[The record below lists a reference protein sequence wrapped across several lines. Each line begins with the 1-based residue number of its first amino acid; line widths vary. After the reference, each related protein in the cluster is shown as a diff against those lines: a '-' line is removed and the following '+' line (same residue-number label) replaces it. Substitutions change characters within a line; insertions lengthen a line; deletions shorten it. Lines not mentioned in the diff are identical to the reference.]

1 MFAPGTSFGQYQ
13 IESVLGKGGMGIVYR
28 ATDTRENRVVALKLI
43 ADELLGS
50 EDFRARLAEEAECTA
65 RIDSP
70 YVVKVWEHNA
80 IDGHPYL
87 AMEYVAGEELR
98 AVGPTLEYDKKLN
111 IIRQVIE
118 GVGAAHASGLVHRDL
133 KPENIRLAEDGTVRI
148 LDFGLA
154 KTVSAD
160 TVDEYGNIEGTLYY
174 LSPEQLSGIT
184 VGTASDLFSLGTI
197 FYELLTGSRP
207 FEGDYPAAIMYS
219 ILHEEPIPACE
230 KNPALPG
237 WIEPLLGKL
246 LAKSISDRFANTQ
259 AVLEYMSR
267 SESGAPT
274 AVSQS
279 YVKPKQSITVIDLK
293 NLSGDPSWDYF
304 CMGFTEDVIRELSR
318 RSDLIVTAEPAT
330 AQPRDVREIFK
341 RCRTDFAMV
350 GSLMKWQE
358 QIRLQISIY
367 GNGGDELVFGES
379 FEGGAADLFSM
390 LSNAAREAS
399 ITLANVTG
407 SLSHEVAPAT
417 AADVSAYDFY
427 LKGKAYYQ
435 TNKAEDLDFAAQMY
449 QRALEIDS
457 KFALAYAGL
466 SDVYTFQYMAYYD
479 HTPAR
484 ILAAKQAAEKGMKID
499 PSLPEVHRS
508 LGRFHMFSGDS
519 GSAEKCFLTAIKYN
533 PKYALGYRT
542 LGWLKRAA
550 GKYDEALQWARK
562 ALELAPTDLE
572 TLLLLSLIHMDEKR
586 FTVAISTLQRAI
598 ELGPDYGRAYYN
610 LGQVYLKLGVAE
622 MALENF
628 LQAIKFKGDPNCFID
643 AGFVGM
649 ITGDFVSARQRFE
662 ESIGAGYLSFAAHYF
677 LGFLAD
683 LQADMKEAHWQYNRV
698 LELTQTPEGVVI
710 DDIHMLGHRA
720 LALVGLGRWDDGKA
734 ILADFDAQAV
744 DSGEV
749 LACVARAWGVMGDA
763 AKARQW
769 LDLAI
774 ASHAG
779 PTEKEVARDPHFRL
793 LQVPA

>member
-1 MFAPGTSFGQYQ
+1 MLGPGSTFGKYQ
-13 IESVLGKGGMGIVYR
+13 IESVLGKGGMGVVYR
-28 ATDTRENRVVALKLI
+28 ATDTVENREVALKLI

-50 EDFRARLAEEAECTA
+50 ADFRARLAEEAECTA

-70 YVVKVWEHNA
+70 FVVKVWEHSA
-80 IDGHPYL
+80 IDDHPFL
-87 AMEYVAGEELR
+87 AMEFIAGEDLRVAG
-98 AVGPTLEYDKKLN
+98 PSLEFDKK
-111 IIRQVIE
+111 IKVIRQVIE
-118 GVGAAHASGLVHRDL
+118 GVGAAHAAGLVHRDL
-133 KPENIRLAEDGTVRI
+133 KPENIRLAEDGSVRI

-174 LSPEQLSGIT
+174 LSPEQLSGLT
-184 VGTASDLFSLGTI
+184 VGPPSDLFSLGTI
-197 FYELLTGSRP
+197 FYELLAGSRP

-230 KNPALPG
+230 RNPALPG
-237 WIEPLLGKL
+237 WIEPLLAKL
-246 LAKSISDRFANTQ
+246 LAKNVSDRFANTQ
-259 AVLEYMSR
+259 AVVEYMNR
-267 SESGAPT
+267 SEAGAPT

-341 RCRTDFAMV
+341 RCRTDFVMV

-367 GNGGDELVFGES
+367 GGGGDELIFGES
-379 FEGGAADLFSM
+379 FEGGAAELFGL

-449 QRALEIDS
+449 QRALEIDP

-484 ILAAKQAAEKGMKID
+484 IQAARQAAEKGMKID

-508 LGRFHMFSGDS
+508 LGRYHMFSGDIA
-519 GSAEKCFLTAIKYN
+519 SAEKCFLTAIKYN
-533 PKYALGYRT
+533 PKYAVGYRT

-586 FTVAISTLQRAI
+586 FTVATSTLQRAI

-610 LGQVYLKLGVAE
+610 LGQVYLKLGVFE
-622 MALENF
+622 MAMENY
-628 LQAIKFKGDPNCFID
+628 LQAIKFKGDPNCYID
-643 AGFVGM
+643 AGYIGLV
-649 ITGDFVSARQRFE
+649 TSDYVSARQRFE
-662 ESIGAGYLSFAAHYF
+662 ESIGAGYLAFAAHYL
-677 LGFLAD
+677 LGFVAD
-683 LQADMKEAHWQYNRV
+683 LQADAKEAHWQYNRV
-698 LELTQTPEGVVI
+698 LELTQSAEGVAI
-710 DDIHMLGHRA
+710 DDIHMLGYRA
-720 LALVGLGRWDDGKA
+720 LALVGLGRWDEAKA
-734 ILADFDAQAV
+734 ILADLESRAV

-749 LACVARAWGVMGDA
+749 LSSVARAWGVMGDPVKA
-763 AKARQW
+763 REWLAKAV
-769 LDLAI
+769 A
-774 ASHAG
+774 APMG
-779 PTEKEVARDPHFRL
+779 PTEKEILPDPHFRL
-793 LQVPA
+793 LKSPA